1 MLESSGRRNQITQ
14 ERGGPS
20 SKGLLSDTG
29 IIACGEVS
37 LPTTRCPVSPAVV
50 SEWEGGTGY
59 TSPHTAWSGALELPG
74 SALLLCTLQGVGN
87 KATALG

>member
-1 MLESSGRRNQITQ
+1 MLENRSHRSEVAQLKRTTVRYIISS
-14 ERGGPS
+14 
-20 SKGLLSDTG
+20 
-29 IIACGEVS
+29 GEVS
-37 LPTTRCPVSPAVV
+37 LPTTRYPESPAVV

-74 SALLLCTLQGVGN
+74 SAPLLCTLQDVGS